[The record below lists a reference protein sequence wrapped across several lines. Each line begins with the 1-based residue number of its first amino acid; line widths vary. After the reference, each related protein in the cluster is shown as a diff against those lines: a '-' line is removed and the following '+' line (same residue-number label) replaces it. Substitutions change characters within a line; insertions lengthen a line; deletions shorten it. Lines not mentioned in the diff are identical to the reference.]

1 MKYNDAALAK
11 DLANWPFTVESGAG
25 QKPMI
30 KVKFK
35 NEDKYFQ
42 AEQISGFV
50 LQKLK
55 ETAERFLN
63 ENPNNI
69 VNKVTKAVITVPAY
83 FNDSQR

>member
-1 MKYNDAALAK
+1 MKYNDPSLAN
-11 DLANWPFTVESGAG
+11 DLKNWPFTVEPGAG

-35 NEDKYFQ
+35 NEDKYYQ
-42 AEQISGFV
+42 AEQISAFV
-50 LQKLK
+50 LEKLK

-83 FNDSQR
+83 FNDS

>member
-1 MKYNDAALAK
+1 MKYNDSELAK
-11 DLANWPFTVESGAG
+11 DLANWPFEVEAGAG

-50 LQKLK
+50 LQ
-55 ETAERFLN
+55 
-63 ENPNNI
+63 
-69 VNKVTKAVITVPAY
+69 
-83 FNDSQR
+83 